1 VKSLDQASPTV
12 FVVDDDLS
20 IREALKN
27 LLRSVGLKVE
37 VFGTAR
43 EFLERNGPDEPGC
56 LILDVRLPG
65 ESGLDLQSYLR
76 NSKIRTPIIFITGHG
91 DIPMSVRAM
100 KAGALEF
107 LTKPF
112 RDQDLLDAVQHAIER
127 DRRNRVRSAD
137 VADARRRYESLTVRE
152 QEVLAL
158 VVRGLI
164 NKQIGQELRIGEP
177 TVKLHRGRVMQKM
190 KAASIVDLIRMAEK
204 LGIPGNQHL
213 G

>member
-1 VKSLDQASPTV
+1 VKPLAKASPTV

-37 VFGTAR
+37 VFGTTR
-43 EFLERNGPDEPGC
+43 EFLERNRPDEPGC

-65 ESGLDLQSYLR
+65 ESGLDLQSYLL
-76 NSKIRTPIIFITGHG
+76 NTNIRIPIIFITGHG

-127 DRRNRVRSAD
+127 DRQNRLRTAD
-137 VADARRRYESLTVRE
+137 VADARKRYESLTVRE
-152 QEVLAL
+152 REVLAL

-177 TVKLHRGRVMQKM
+177 TVKLHRGRMMQKM
-190 KAASIVDLIRMAEK
+190 GAASIVDLIRMAEK